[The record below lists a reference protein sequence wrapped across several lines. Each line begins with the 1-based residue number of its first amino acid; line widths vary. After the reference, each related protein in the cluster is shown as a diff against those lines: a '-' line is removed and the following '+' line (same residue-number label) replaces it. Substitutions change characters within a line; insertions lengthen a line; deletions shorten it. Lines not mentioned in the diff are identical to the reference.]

1 MIAASQLRIGMAI
14 KYEGQRYKVAAAEY
28 HPGQGKMGGVTHT
41 RLQNLDTRTFWE
53 HSFRSDLKLEEIA
66 LEKQALE
73 FLYADGDQCCF
84 MNPET
89 YEQTEVA
96 RDSVGE
102 PQAGLLEAGMKLSVE
117 FLEGRPVS
125 VLFPDVLEVKIVDTA
140 PPIHQQADNTYKP
153 AKLAN
158 GVEVMVPQFVKT
170 GDAIRLDVAN
180 MKYMDRAKT
189 DAKAKHG

>member
-1 MIAASQLRIGMAI
+1 MVTASQLRIGMAI
-14 KYEGQRYKVAAAEY
+14 KYERQRYKVIRAEY
-28 HPGQGKMGGVTHT
+28 HPGQGQMGGATHS

-53 HSFRSDLKLEEIA
+53 HSFRADLKLEEIP
-66 LEKQALE
+66 LQKQALE
-73 FLYADGDQCCF
+73 FLYAAGDHCCF

-125 VLFPDVLEVKIVDTA
+125 VIFPDVLEVKIVATA
-140 PPIHQQADNTYKP
+140 PPVHQQQDNNYKP

-158 GVEVMVPQFVKT
+158 GIEVMVPQFVKT
-170 GDAIRLDVAN
+170 GDTIRLDVPN
-180 MKYMDRAKT
+180 MKYMDRTRA